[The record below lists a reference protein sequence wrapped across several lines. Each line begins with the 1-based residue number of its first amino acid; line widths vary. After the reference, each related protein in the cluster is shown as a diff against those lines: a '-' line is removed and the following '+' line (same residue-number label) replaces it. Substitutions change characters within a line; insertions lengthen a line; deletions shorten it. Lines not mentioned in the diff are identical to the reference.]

1 MEYLEAISKRRSFL
15 KPIFLGSLIVIELFM
30 LETLFGQSHFS
41 SQIHIFLYF
50 IGFLL
55 IIWSLYDLLR
65 VDNRN
70 AIIEAFEELQK
81 KELIDPKREIKSA
94 HFVPNF
100 KSGIFLSNT
109 IFYSKKYEEQ
119 YCQLSKPEL
128 QFILLHEEGHK
139 RIQQNSGIALAY
151 TMGIVLSSYLLIHCG
166 LALSGLPAGSIL
178 LIENGIALI
187 LIFIMSAF
195 LRIFGKPLETDEYES
210 DYYAA
215 RNLKY
220 KLDYEK
226 PSEIVKNAMNSL
238 IKIHEPEPEAKRSLL
253 ERIID
258 LFFGYHPSTVDRIE
272 RIAKYVDV
280 KS

>member
-1 MEYLEAISKRRSFL
+1 MGYLETISKRRSFL
-15 KPIFLGSLIVIELFM
+15 KPTFLGSLIIIELFI
-30 LETLFGQSHFS
+30 LETLFGQTHFS
-41 SQIHIFLYF
+41 SQIHVSLYF
-50 IGFLL
+50 VGSLL
-55 IIWSLYDLLR
+55 IIWGLYDLFR

-70 AIIEAFEELQK
+70 AIIEVFEELQK

-94 HFVPNF
+94 YFVPNF

-109 IFYSKKYEEQ
+109 IFYNKKYEEQ
-119 YCQLSKPEL
+119 YCRLSKPEL

-151 TMGIVLSSYLLIHCG
+151 TTGIVLSSYLLIHCG
-166 LALSGLPAGSIL
+166 LALSGLPAGSIQ
-178 LIENGIALI
+178 LIEFGITLI
-187 LIFIMSAF
+187 LIFIMSVF

-210 DYYAA
+210 DNYAA
-215 RNLKY
+215 RSLRY

-226 PSEIVKNAMNSL
+226 PSEIVENTMESL
-238 IKIHEPEPEAKRSLL
+238 TKIHEFDFEKKRNLS
-253 ERIID
+253 ERMID
-258 LFFGYHPSTVDRIE
+258 LFFSYHPSTVDRIE